1 MALISANKKGVSK
14 VGMSDV
20 ITQYYMEYAKS
31 VIVDRA
37 FPFIDGLKPVNR
49 RIIFDMHELKAE
61 GTNNKKSARIVGDT
75 MGKYHPH
82 GDGSIYGALVN
93 MTDTHETLNAP
104 LIKGQ
109 GSFGK
114 SWSTEHLV
122 PAAMRY
128 TEARLTNLAKNE
140 MFGGLTE
147 NAVDMV
153 DNFSV
158 DEKEPRLLPV
168 SFPNLIVNNTNGV
181 AVGMSTYIPTYTL
194 KAACEAVKALVEN
207 DEIDDEELVDI
218 LGAPDFVTGGNIHIT
233 RVQMLRLLRDGCAK
247 GIYLTGTYSINKNQ
261 ITIYELPYN
270 TNVEKFVGEVKD
282 LYKNGL
288 LKGVKSID
296 NTSGRDVR
304 GKKKDTSK
312 CKLKVEIELTR
323 SADAEGIMKIIRQNT
338 SFSSAIAFYTKFVW
352 WNTELNDCE
361 YKECGI
367 RSLLSDYWIPWRM
380 DTIRRQYTY
389 KYNKTMTDIHLLEAW
404 PILMKYLDEYI
415 AFARNHNKAD
425 TKSFLLNKLKL
436 DSEQADYIFD
446 RKLSSLTT
454 DEAEKMLKNMADLKV
469 KAEDLHDIITND
481 NRIKAII
488 IEDMNR
494 VISKYATERRC
505 NVFGMEL
512 IEADKEEKKAPEIIE
527 NMPVWIGITKT
538 GALKRAL
545 REVDSFKFD
554 ELSNNTLFDTV
565 ECMNKDKLLVFTEK
579 GYCYK
584 IPIHNIETSKGA
596 FRDSI
601 WKIVDKAEDDNGKII
616 HVKATSDYKGTFV
629 LLYANGTGIVVP
641 YNAVGGNRSRYK
653 NVYPA
658 LELNRTARFQWE
670 DNFYVVTRD
679 DCAAFKSLTAMRRT
693 AEVKGKIPFKL
704 PRWKATDSLMGF
716 VNESSI
722 KLADLVDKERFERD
736 YCVKMKFDKN
746 YIMNI
751 ITERSSDKTMEE
763 AVKSA
768 DIALGNIPDAQ
779 DESNSNNVEDGY
791 DF

>member
-1 MALISANKKGVSK
+1 MALVNKDGVTK
-14 VGMSDV
+14 VGMNNV

-31 VIVDRA
+31 VIIDRA
-37 FPFIDGLKPVNR
+37 FPFIDGFKPVNR
-49 RIIFDMHELKAE
+49 RIIYDMHELKAE

-82 GDGSIYGALVN
+82 GDSSIYGALVN

-128 TEARLTNLAKNE
+128 TEARLTNLARDE
-140 MFGGLTE
+140 MFNGLKE
-147 NAVDMV
+147 DAVDMI

-168 SFPNLIVNNTNGV
+168 SFPNLIINNTNGV

-194 KAACEAVKALVEN
+194 QAACEAVKSLIEN
-207 DEIDDEELVDI
+207 PDIDDEELVDV
-218 LGAPDFVTGGNIHIT
+218 LGAPDFCTGGNIHIT
-233 RVQMLRLLRDGCAK
+233 RAQMKRLVTDGCAK

-270 TNVEKFVGEVKD
+270 TNVEKFVGEVKE
-282 LYKNGL
+282 LYKNGIL
-288 LKGVKSID
+288 RGVKSID
-296 NTSGRDVR
+296 NTSGRDTKKS
-304 GKKKDTSK
+304 KKKGDNSK
-312 CKLKVEIELTR
+312 CSLKVEIELTR
-323 SADAEGIMKIIRQNT
+323 NADAEGIMKIIRQNT

-352 WNTELNDCE
+352 WNKDINDCE

-367 RSLLSDYWIPWRM
+367 RSLLDDYWIPWRV
-380 DTIRRQYTY
+380 DTIRRQYTFR
-389 KYNKTMTDIHLLEAW
+389 YNKALADIHLLEAW
-404 PILMKYLDEYI
+404 PILLKYLDEYI
-415 AFARNHNKAD
+415 AFAKSHSKAD

-436 DSEQADYIFD
+436 DAEQADYIFG
-446 RKLSSLTT
+446 RRLSNLTV
-454 DEAEKMLKNMADLKV
+454 DEAGKMLSDMEDLKK
-469 KAEDLHDIITND
+469 KAEELHKIIISDTE
-481 NRIKAII
+481 IKKLI

-512 IEADKEEKKAPEIIE
+512 IEADKEEKKAPEVIE
-527 NMPVWIGITKT
+527 NMPVWIGITKG

-545 REVDSFKFD
+545 RETDSFKFN
-554 ELSNNTLFDTV
+554 ELSNGTLLDTV
-565 ECMNKDKLLVFTEK
+565 ECMNKDKLLVFTES

-584 IPIHNIETSKGA
+584 VPIHNIETSKGA

-629 LLYANGTGIVVP
+629 LIYDNGTGIVVP
-641 YNAVGGNRSRYK
+641 YNVVGGNRSRYK
-653 NVYPA
+653 SVYPA
-658 LELNRTARFQWE
+658 LELNKTARFQWE
-670 DNFYVVTRD
+670 DNFYIVTVD
-679 DCAAFKSLTAMRRT
+679 DCAAFKSLTAMRKL
-693 AEVKGKIPFKL
+693 AELKGKINFKL
-704 PRWKATDSLMGF
+704 PRWKSTDSLRGF
-716 VNESSI
+716 INESSI
-722 KLADLVDKERFERD
+722 VLADMIDKERFERD
-736 YCVKMKFDKN
+736 YCVKMKNDKN
-746 YIMNI
+746 YLFNI
-751 ITERSSDKTMEE
+751 ITERSADKLIDDIVNKQEAEDSTESTETASTSDE
-763 AVKSA
+763 
-768 DIALGNIPDAQ
+768 
-779 DESNSNNVEDGY
+779 GY